1 MNPITVLAFGLPGGM
16 EWIIVLVIGLLL
28 FGRRLP
34 EIMRGLGGGVREFR
48 KGIEGEADRAD
59 QAASRVQ
66 DRPQEKVSADTS
78 AEEERVKTAQPAD
91 SEAKSN

>member
-1 MNPITVLAFGLPGGM
+1 MDPVSVLAFGLPGGM

-48 KGIEGEADRAD
+48 KGIEGEADESKSEPEVKRQERVE
-59 QAASRVQ
+59 QAGSGAT
-66 DRPQEKVSADTS
+66 DATS
-78 AEEERVKTAQPAD
+78 AEGERAGDEKHP
-91 SEAKSN
+91 S